1 MNNSLSIE
9 YALHSVV
16 NLALFPPDLP
26 VTIKQLA
33 AFMGLAPSYLSKVFN
48 QLAKA
53 GIVKTSV
60 GSKGGIRL
68 LKSPDDISFYDVFMA
83 LNGRSHLFQC
93 GNVRAFALGYEPSPG
108 MCEVHQAMWEAE
120 KLMFAKMKATPISA
134 MTAAVH
140 AKLKPGELEERT
152 AMLRRF
158 MTGAV

>member
-16 NLALFPPDLP
+16 NLALFPPELP
-26 VTIKQLA
+26 VTVRQLA
-33 AFMGLAPSYLSKVFN
+33 GFMGLAPSYLSKVFN

-68 LKSPDDISFYDVFMA
+68 LKSPDEISFYDIFIA
-83 LNGRSHLFQC
+83 LNGRSHMFQC
-93 GNVRAFALGYEPSPG
+93 SNIRAFAMGYEPAPG

-120 KLMFAKMKATPISA
+120 EQMFESMKRTKISTITKSVYDKLQ
-134 MTAAVH
+134 
-140 AKLKPGELEERT
+140 PGELEERT
-152 AMLRRF
+152 AKLRQF
-158 MTGAV
+158 MAGV

>member
-16 NLALFPPDLP
+16 NLALFPSDLS

-33 AFMGLAPSYLSKVFN
+33 GFMGLPPTYLSKVFN

-68 LKSPDDISFYDVFMA
+68 LKTPDEISFYDVLMA
-83 LNGRSHLFQC
+83 LNGRSHMFQC
-93 GNVRAFALGYEPSPG
+93 SNVRSFAMGYEVVPG
-108 MCEVHQAMWEAE
+108 MCEVHQTMWEAE
-120 KLMFAKMKATPISA
+120 ERMFEKLKATPISSIVA
-134 MTAAVH
+134 DVH

-152 AMLRRF
+152 AMLRQLVSRSS
-158 MTGAV
+158 